1 VYSLNGLREIVE
13 GKARELGCSA
23 LGVADLTGMA
33 AENGRLFENVE
44 GEYARA
50 VVMGVRLQDA
60 VVEEIIDH
68 PTILY
73 FHNYRQANYQL
84 DRLGWTI
91 ADLLQN
97 KGHRAMAI
105 PASQIVKRD
114 PMRGHVSHRRLGEL
128 AGIGFRGRNNLL
140 VHPEHG
146 ARMRYVTV
154 LTDAPLEPDAPYSGE
169 GCGGCRACI
178 AVCPAGA
185 IGETSKDYKLD
196 ACYAKLTEFTRL
208 PFIGQHIC
216 GVCVK
221 ACPSKLAERSR
232 AAQEEARKNHG

>member
-1 VYSLNGLREIVE
+1 MENAED
-13 GKARELGCSA
+13 LGCA
-23 LGVADLTGMA
+23 AFGVADLTGMT
-33 AENGRLFENVE
+33 AEKGRLFENVE
-44 GEYARA
+44 GEYPRA

-60 VVEEIIDH
+60 VVEEIVDH

-91 ADLLQN
+91 ADVIQ
-97 KGHRAMAI
+97 KEGYRALAV

-140 VHPEHG
+140 VHPEYG
-146 ARMRYVTV
+146 SRMRYVTV
-154 LTDAPLEPDAPYSGE
+154 LTDALLAPDAPYSGP
-169 GCGGCRACI
+169 GCGSCRACI
-178 AVCPAGA
+178 SVCPAA
-185 IGETSKDYKLD
+185 ALGESSSDYDLE

-208 PFIGQHIC
+208 AFIGQHIC

-221 ACPSKLAERSR
+221 ACTA
-232 AAQEEARKNHG
+232 EARKQND